1 MLFLKNAR
9 VQQMNRDQIK
19 LKHCYSMTPIK
30 GRRTIAW
37 VTELFRIAAMAAY
50 QEEGTETL
58 ELNPIVVRFV
68 SRHAAYPTGWSTR
81 RQQLLIEDFALAAE
95 KEVSGHLARRSRRPG
110 QSSNWTP
117 AFPCGTTTGNNS
129 LMSITRMSRAGDQR
143 PRCSARMRREGS
155 RLADSQNTHLA
166 CELDRV
172 ISHLFEQA

>member
-1 MLFLKNAR
+1 
-9 VQQMNRDQIK
+9 MNRDQIK

-117 AFPCGTTTGNNS
+117 AFPCGTTNRQQLAYVYYEDEPG
-129 LMSITRMSRAGDQR
+129 RR
-143 PRCSARMRREGS
+143 SAAKVLSNDEARRI
-155 RLADSQNTHLA
+155 AA
-166 CELDRV
+166 CRFAEYPFGLRGRSGYQSF
-172 ISHLFEQA
+172 I